1 MNNVEWQSIVC
12 SGVLVMVRLS
22 SLLVF
27 APVFSSVAIAPRI
40 KVGFVFAVTILLA
53 PLVGSARGAVSEIT
67 MAGVLGELAVG
78 LVFGLSLMILS
89 EMVLFAG
96 SLLSMEFS
104 FSLVNLIDPN
114 SKVDTPVLAELL
126 GWVNTLVLLAA
137 GLHRT
142 LLAAVMRSFN
152 AVPVGTFVLNA
163 KTGAAM
169 SQMAGGIF
177 LAGVQLASPVIAA
190 ALVVEI
196 TIGLI
201 GRLAPQL
208 HSTVLSVPFK
218 TIASYVVLL
227 GSLALWP
234 GFLEGHFNRL
244 LDAAGKMLLPA

>member
-1 MNNVEWQSIVC
+1 L
-12 SGVLVMVRLS
+12 LVMVRLS

>member
-1 MNNVEWQSIVC
+1 MNHVEWQSIVC

-67 MAGVLGELAVG
+67 MAGVLGELTVG

-104 FSLVNLIDPN
+104 FSLVNLMDPN

>member
-12 SGVLVMVRLS
+12 GGLLVMVRFS

>member
-1 MNNVEWQSIVC
+1 
-12 SGVLVMVRLS
+12 
-22 SLLVF
+22 
-27 APVFSSVAIAPRI
+27 
-40 KVGFVFAVTILLA
+40 
-53 PLVGSARGAVSEIT
+53 
-67 MAGVLGELAVG
+67 
-78 LVFGLSLMILS
+78 
-89 EMVLFAG
+89 
-96 SLLSMEFS
+96 
-104 FSLVNLIDPN
+104 
-114 SKVDTPVLAELL
+114 
-126 GWVNTLVLLAA
+126 VNTLVLLAA

-163 KTGAAM
+163 KTGAAI

>member
-1 MNNVEWQSIVC
+1 MNHVEWQSIVC

-244 LDAAGKMLLPA
+244 LDAAGRMLLPA